1 MGSCSAL
8 TAPNKLLYR
17 NPISSLIM
25 PKGSGLTKPMKLSA
39 DLADIVGKK
48 EASRAECIKEL
59 WAYLKKN
66 NLQDPANKQFFT
78 PDKKMAKV
86 FGTDRIRAFG
96 TAKIPLTSNFSPP
109 TKRWLRFSVP
119 TASVPSAWPSFS
131 PLTCHKKWPPGIL
144 NIWNRQKKIL
154 RQRGT
159 REKKR
164 RKYHYNYPTFTM
176 TVLSLLR
183 T

>member
-1 MGSCSAL
+1 
-8 TAPNKLLYR
+8 
-17 NPISSLIM
+17 M

-86 FGTDRIRAFG
+86 YKLTF
-96 TAKIPLTSNFSPP
+96 KIAARSQNSYL
-109 TKRWLRFSVP
+109 
-119 TASVPSAWPSFS
+119 
-131 PLTCHKKWPPGIL
+131 I
-144 NIWNRQKKIL
+144 
-154 RQRGT
+154 
-159 REKKR
+159 
-164 RKYHYNYPTFTM
+164 
-176 TVLSLLR
+176 
-183 T
+183 

>member
-1 MGSCSAL
+1 MG
-8 TAPNKLLYR
+8 
-17 NPISSLIM
+17 ISSLIM

-59 WAYLKKN
+59 WAYLEKN

-96 TAKIPLTSNFSPP
+96 MASLFLRSLVIRSDRQEYSTSG
-109 TKRWLRFSVP
+109 TD
-119 TASVPSAWPSFS
+119 
-131 PLTCHKKWPPGIL
+131 KKNPAPKGD
-144 NIWNRQKKIL
+144 
-154 RQRGT
+154 
-159 REKKR
+159 
-164 RKYHYNYPTFTM
+164 
-176 TVLSLLR
+176 
-183 T
+183 

>member
-8 TAPNKLLYR
+8 TAPNQLLYR

-59 WAYLKKN
+59 WAYLKKH
-66 NLQDPANKQFFT
+66 NLQTPDNKQFFL

-86 FGTDRIRAFG
+86 FGSDKIRAFSMSKHIG
-96 TAKIPLTSNFSPP
+96 AHLSPID
-109 TKRWLRFSVP
+109 
-119 TASVPSAWPSFS
+119 A
-131 PLTCHKKWPPGIL
+131 
-144 NIWNRQKKIL
+144 
-154 RQRGT
+154 
-159 REKKR
+159 
-164 RKYHYNYPTFTM
+164 
-176 TVLSLLR
+176 
-183 T
+183 